1 MKFPSLKVLNYK
13 KLFINSISR
22 SIEKNQMTLGP
33 KCKELENMIKKKL
46 KVKHVV
52 LTTSG
57 TSALMMATICSE
69 LKPNQIGICSNLAWV
84 AATNPVLIM
93 GGKLLV
99 VDTVKN
105 TELIDFKKLNHLIK
119 LKKPKVV
126 ILIHLN
132 GQPTYNKEFDKLKK
146 KFKFFVIEDAAQ
158 AFLTINKNKHCGTK
172 YDIGCF
178 SLSVAKPIHMAYG
191 GFCVTNNSKIA
202 NKLIAIRN
210 NGVFEGNEKLSQ
222 SLGLNLKPSDLH
234 AAIGI
239 ENLKKFNERKKILLN
254 FYNLYKKNLRNKKF
268 KFVKLIGKGSVP
280 NFAQIIVNPDHKL
293 NFLKYCLKNGVGTAE
308 GVTTIVETKMIKGS
322 NKNFPNSNYIARN
335 LVRIPFGTGY
345 KENEIKK
352 IIKILNEF

>member
-13 KLFINSISR
+13 KTFIKSISN

-33 KCKELENMIKKKL
+33 KCKELEYMIKKKL
-46 KVKHVV
+46 KVKHVI

-57 TSALMMATICSE
+57 TSALMMATICSG
-69 LKPNQIGICSNLAWV
+69 LKPNQLGICSNLAWV
-84 AATNPVLIM
+84 AATNPILIM

-99 VDTVKN
+99 VDTIKN
-105 TELIDFKKLNHLIK
+105 TELIDFEKLNHLIK

-132 GQPTYNKEFDKLKK
+132 GQSTYNSEFDKLKK
-146 KFKFFVIEDAAQ
+146 KLKFFVIEDAAQ
-158 AFLTINKNKHCGTK
+158 AFLTVNKKKHCGTK

-191 GFCVTNNSKIA
+191 GFCVTNNKNIA

-239 ENLKKFNERKKILLN
+239 ENLKKFNDRKKILLN
-254 FYNLYKKNLRNKKF
+254 IYSLYKAKLKNKKF
-268 KFVKLIGKGSVP
+268 RFIKLKGKGSVP
-280 NFAQIIVNPDHKL
+280 NFAQIIIDPDQKQ
-293 NFLKYCLKNGVGTAE
+293 NFLSYCQ
-308 GVTTIVETKMIKGS
+308 
-322 NKNFPNSNYIARN
+322 
-335 LVRIPFGTGY
+335 
-345 KENEIKK
+345 KK
-352 IIKILNEF
+352 